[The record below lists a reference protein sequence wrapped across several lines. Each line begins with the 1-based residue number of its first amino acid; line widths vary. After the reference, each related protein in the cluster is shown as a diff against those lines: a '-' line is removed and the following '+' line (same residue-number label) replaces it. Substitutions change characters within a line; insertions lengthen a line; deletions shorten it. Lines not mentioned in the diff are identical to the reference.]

1 MKTGEIKIRLF
12 NALMTMI
19 DTYFSAPSMS
29 EKFINSTLKIIVK
42 QNINKIDSMLDL
54 FTDENG
60 DINAEEIIS
69 EYAEMFDESGYVFN
83 IKDYIE
89 NETVKKF
96 IPDKALVIK
105 REDVLSI
112 LT

>member
-12 NALMTMI
+12 NVLMTMI

-29 EKFINSTLKIIVK
+29 EKFINSTLKILVK

-89 NETVKKF
+89 NEAVKKF

>member
-29 EKFINSTLKIIVK
+29 EKFINSTLKILVK
-42 QNINKIDSMLDL
+42 QNINKIDSMLNL

-69 EYAEMFDESGYVFN
+69 EYAELFDESGYVFN

-89 NETVKKF
+89 NESVKKF

-105 REDVLSI
+105 REDVLNI

>member
-19 DTYFSAPSMS
+19 DTYFGAPSMS

>member
-29 EKFINSTLKIIVK
+29 EKFINSTLKILVK

-89 NETVKKF
+89 NESVKKF

>member
-12 NALMTMI
+12 NALMAMI
-19 DTYFSAPSMS
+19 DTYFGAPSMS

>member
-1 MKTGEIKIRLF
+1 
-12 NALMTMI
+12 
-19 DTYFSAPSMS
+19 
-29 EKFINSTLKIIVK
+29 
-42 QNINKIDSMLDL
+42 
-54 FTDENG
+54 
-60 DINAEEIIS
+60 
-69 EYAEMFDESGYVFN
+69 MFDESGYVFN